1 MTLETQ
7 VLGASVWWWMRSILC
22 LHFQDPIALSSS
34 RKSTPRVGWLIEH
47 VSGITDVLQPPSA
60 HLSLDSSPKADVLMC
75 TSCLREGSMST
86 CLGTLPTRR
95 KSRGMC
101 EGEAG
106 LLCTLALTD
115 PSTWSPGLDQAQDR
129 GSGQQ
134 GLGPLVP

>member
-60 HLSLDSSPKADVLMC
+60 HLSLDSSPKADVHIMFE
-75 TSCLREGSMST
+75 RE
-86 CLGTLPTRR
+86 LHVHLP
-95 KSRGMC
+95 G
-101 EGEAG
+101 
-106 LLCTLALTD
+106 D
-115 PSTWSPGLDQAQDR
+115 PPHQKE
-129 GSGQQ
+129 
-134 GLGPLVP
+134 V